1 MRCNALV
8 FVALAFVPPI
18 CVQARDLANTCH
30 ASSTYDLTIV
40 PEAVTFDRAGPAP
53 RRVKLHVGRLE
64 VDGAAV
70 RLNTEDLD
78 RLTLFEEQLRALV
91 PKARVVANHGVD
103 LAISAV
109 RAETANL
116 GLSVDTQ
123 AQLDAKLAARA
134 ADLKRR
140 VATSTSTHDWQG
152 DAFDRYADAVA
163 ADIAPL
169 LASDLARQAIAAAVN
184 GDLDAAAS
192 LQSRAADLT
201 GDLQPRLERRMQAL
215 RPQIQALC
223 PSIKRLYELQRDIRG
238 PNDRPLDL
246 LYIDAH

>member
-8 FVALAFVPPI
+8 FVALACAAPI
-18 CVQARDLANTCH
+18 CVHAQDLASTCH
-30 ASSTYDLTIV
+30 ASSSYDLTIV
-40 PEAVTFDRAGPAP
+40 PEAVLFDRAGPAP
-53 RRVKLHVGRLE
+53 RRVKLHAGRLE

-70 RLNTEDLD
+70 RLNTEDRD
-78 RLTLFEEQLRALV
+78 RLTLFEEQLRALA
-91 PKARVVANHGVD
+91 PKARGVANDGVD

-116 GLSVDTQ
+116 GLSTDTL
-123 AQLDAKLAARA
+123 AQLDGKLAEQA
-134 ADLKRR
+134 AGLKRR
-140 VATSTSTHDWQG
+140 IAMSTSTHDWG
-152 DAFDRYADAVA
+152 DAFDRYSDVVA

-169 LASDLARQAIAAAVN
+169 LASDLARQAMAAVVN
-184 GDLDAAAS
+184 GDLDAAAT

-223 PSIKRLYELQRDIRG
+223 PSIKRLYQLQRDIRG
-238 PNDRPLDL
+238 PNARPLDL
-246 LYIDAH
+246 LDIDAH